1 MDEIEKIEG
10 KKMRKRLFEIIEVGK
25 EDDIVSRIYDFSM
38 MTTIFISIIP
48 LVTKSTNS
56 IFMLIDKVTVTIFI
70 IDYLLRLLTADYKL
84 KKGKISFVLYPFS
97 FMAIIDLFS
106 ILPSIIVI
114 NQTLKLLKVFRLLR
128 TFKVFRVFKSFRYS
142 KNIQMILNVFK
153 SQKDSLITVGVLAV
167 GYIIITAL
175 IIFNIEPETFDS
187 FFQALYWATISLTTM
202 GYGDIYA
209 ISIAGQVITMVSSLF
224 GIAIVALPA
233 GIITAGYMEEIKQN
247 SKCEDEDGEINEKNK

>member
-1 MDEIEKIEG
+1 
-10 KKMRKRLFEIIEVGK
+10 
-25 EDDIVSRIYDFSM
+25 
-38 MTTIFISIIP
+38 
-48 LVTKSTNS
+48 
-56 IFMLIDKVTVTIFI
+56 MLIDKVTVTIFI
-70 IDYLLRLLTADYKL
+70 IEYLLRLLTDDYKL

-247 SKCEDEDGEINEKNK
+247 SKCEDGEINEKNK

>member
-10 KKMRKRLFEIIEVGK
+10 KKMRKKLFEIIEVGK

-70 IDYLLRLLTADYKL
+70 IEYLLRLLTADYKL

-247 SKCEDEDGEINEKNK
+247 SKCEDGEINEKNK